1 MKRPRTVTVMMSNE
15 LLTLGR
21 ACGALRRRNLP
32 IRGFAVDS
40 HGPPGVWRLSCEID
54 ADDATLESLL
64 LQIQNVVGVRKATA
78 SPLSSPPDPS
88 QDVVVGAQHAAP
100 LHSSSSSGAN
110 MSSSVRVYYEAD
122 TERARLR
129 DRVFTIIGYG
139 SQGHAHAQNL
149 RDSGARVIV
158 GLRPGGASW
167 KQAVA
172 DGLEVRPVAEAAKAG
187 DVIMMLVPDQEQ
199 RAVYE
204 TAVAPALGSGKT
216 LMFAHGFNIHFGEI
230 VPPAGVDVSMI
241 APKSPG
247 HLVRSEYQ
255 AGRGVPGLVAIHQD
269 ASGKALQN
277 ALAYATGIGC
287 SRAGV
292 IATTFAEET
301 ETDLF
306 GEQAVLCGGVTA
318 LIQAGFETLTEA
330 GYSPEMAYF
339 ECLHELKLI
348 VDLIYRGG
356 LGFMRHSIS
365 NTAEYG
371 DLTRGDRVISPAVR
385 EEMRKLLADIRN
397 GVFAKE
403 WIAECRAGAPRF
415 NELRRAAQNS
425 QIEQVG
431 AKLRAMMP
439 WTEEGKRASAKPKA
453 TRQPEAESARA

>member
-1 MKRPRTVTVMMSNE
+1 MKRSRTVTVLMSSE

-40 HGPPGVWRLSCEID
+40 HGPPGVWQLSCEID
-54 ADDATLESLL
+54 ADDATVESLL

-78 SPLSSPPDPS
+78 TSSP
-88 QDVVVGAQHAAP
+88 
-100 LHSSSSSGAN
+100 SSGEI
-110 MSSSVRVYYEAD
+110 MSSSVRVYYETD
-122 TERARLR
+122 TDRARLR
-129 DRVFTIIGYG
+129 DRVFAIIGYG

-149 RDSGARVIV
+149 RDSGAKVIV
-158 GLRPGGASW
+158 GLRPGGGGASW
-167 KQAVA
+167 KQATA

-204 TAVAPALGSGKT
+204 AAVAPALGSGKT

-269 ASGKALQN
+269 ASGTALQN

-292 IATTFAEET
+292 IGTTFAEET

-330 GYSPEMAYF
+330 GYAPEMAYF

-371 DLTRGDRVISPAVR
+371 DLTRGERVISPAVR
-385 EEMRKLLADIRN
+385 DEMRKLLADIRN

-415 NELRRAAQNS
+415 AELRRAAQNS
-425 QIEQVG
+425 PIEQVG
-431 AKLRAMMP
+431 ARLRAMMP
-439 WTEEGKRASAKPKA
+439 WTEEGKRSKAKGTAPK
-453 TRQPEAESARA
+453 QAEREPARA

>member
-1 MKRPRTVTVMMSNE
+1 MNLPRTLNVLLASD
-15 LLTLGR
+15 LLTLSR
-21 ACGALRRRNLP
+21 ACGVLRRRNLP
-32 IRGFAVDS
+32 IRALAVDS
-40 HGPPGVWRLSCEID
+40 NGPPGVWRMTCEID
-54 ADDATLESLL
+54 ADDATVESLVL
-64 LQIQNVVGVRKATA
+64 LLQNVVGVRKATA
-78 SPLSSPPDPS
+78 SSLSTGVKMS
-88 QDVVVGAQHAAP
+88 AP
-100 LHSSSSSGAN
+100 
-110 MSSSVRVYYEAD
+110 VRVYYETD
-122 TERARLR
+122 TDRARLH
-129 DRVFTIIGYG
+129 DRVFAIIGYG

-158 GLRPGGASW
+158 GLRPNGKSW
-167 KQAVA
+167 KQAA
-172 DGLEVRPVAEAAKAG
+172 TDGLEVRSVAEAAKAG

-204 TAVAPALGSGKT
+204 QAVAPALGSGKT

-230 VPPAGVDVSMI
+230 VPPPAVDVSMI

-255 AGRGVPGLVAIHQD
+255 AGRGVPGLVAVHQD
-269 ASGKALQN
+269 ASGKALAN

-371 DLTRGDRVISPAVR
+371 DLTRGSRVISPAVR
-385 EEMRKLLADIRN
+385 EEMRRLLADIRG

-415 NELRRAAQNS
+415 NELRRAAENS

-431 AKLRAMMP
+431 ARLRAMMP
-439 WTEEGKRASAKPKA
+439 WTEEGKRAKAKPSGSG
-453 TRQPEAESARA
+453 RQAEPETARA

>member
-1 MKRPRTVTVMMSNE
+1 MKTARRVVVLMTSD

-21 ACGALRRRNLP
+21 ASGALRRRNVP
-32 IRGFAVDS
+32 IRGFAVES
-40 HGPPGVWRLSCEID
+40 NGTPGMWRLWCEID
-54 ADDATLESLL
+54 ADDATVESLL
-64 LQIQNVVGVRKATA
+64 LQIQNVVGVHKATA
-78 SPLSSPPDPS
+78 SSPPGPS
-88 QDVVVGAQHAAP
+88 HDVGTQHAAP
-100 LHSSSSSGAN
+100 LHRSSSSGDN
-110 MSSSVRVYYEAD
+110 MTSSVRIYYEAD

-129 DRVFTIIGYG
+129 DRMFTVIGYG

-167 KQAVA
+167 KQATA
-172 DGLEVRPVAEAAKAG
+172 DGLDVRPVAEAAKAG

-204 TAVAPALGSGKT
+204 TAVAPALGPGKT

-330 GYSPEMAYF
+330 GYAPEMAYF

-371 DLTRGDRVISPAVR
+371 DLTRGERVISPAVR
-385 EEMRKLLADIRN
+385 EEMKKLLADIRN

-415 NELRRAAQNS
+415 NELRKAAQNS

-439 WTEEGKRASAKPKA
+439 WTEEGKRAKPKGA
-453 TRQPEAESARA
+453 TTKPTEREPARA